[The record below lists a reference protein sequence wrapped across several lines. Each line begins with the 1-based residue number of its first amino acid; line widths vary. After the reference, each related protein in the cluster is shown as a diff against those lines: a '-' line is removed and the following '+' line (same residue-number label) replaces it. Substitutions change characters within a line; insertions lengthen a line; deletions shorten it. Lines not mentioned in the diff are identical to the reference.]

1 MITVDE
7 PVVITVDESVIIM
20 VDEPVVIPVAIITE
34 HIHYCD

>member
-7 PVVITVDESVIIM
+7 PVVITVDESVVIM